1 MNTTKGA
8 IEIILDDAWNIGKV
22 SMVRT
27 LASIEEA
34 WTPER
39 AAEVIKQAAEKD
51 NRHIEHVKIG
61 EYDLNLWDTPVP
73 GGRACMVSLNGGQS
87 NPNSF
92 EDQTD
97 DSQKA
102 FGQVP
107 WQTISRQ
114 VSRWVDQYGSVVV
127 GSAVEKRTKMYLKWL
142 RRLGYNMVPFL
153 GDYKYGAIISKQRTK
168 ELAEQIV
175 EHLLLQQQ

>member
-8 IEIILDDAWNIGKV
+8 IEIILDDAWNIGRV
-22 SMVRT
+22 SIANALT
-27 LASIEEA
+27 SIEEA

-39 AAEVIKQAAEKD
+39 ADEIIKHAAAKG
-51 NRHIEHVKIG
+51 NRHVEHVTIG
-61 EYDLNLWDTPVP
+61 EYDLNLWDTPIS
-73 GGRACMVSLNGGQS
+73 GGRVYMVSLNGGQS
-87 NPNSF
+87 NPNSL

-97 DSQKA
+97 DSQKG
-102 FGQVP
+102 FGQIP
-107 WQTISRQ
+107 WQTISRH

-127 GSAVEKRTKMYLKWL
+127 GSAVEKKTKMYLKWL

-153 GDYKYGAIISKQRTK
+153 GDYRYGAVISKQRTK

-175 EHLLLQQQ
+175 EHLLSQQ